1 MDEVVGK
8 ALIILYSCHVTVYYG
23 KVIERFSLLWDKLVQ
38 DVFLFIDQ
46 ESYQGNNAIIR
57 ERK

>member
-8 ALIILYSCHVTVYYG
+8 ALIILYSCHVTVYCE

-38 DVFLFIDQ
+38 DVFIFIDQ
-46 ESYQGNNAIIR
+46 DIY
-57 ERK
+57 